1 MLSNS
6 RSCHEPCLGHHDSD
20 DHRYG
25 RRCGTYSCGLASHLS
40 ESGAEVKLVTM
51 GPRARA
57 DQRAML
63 HGSRVRLIETDLAL
77 EWQDPEGQ
85 NLSDA
90 RRVLAGLES
99 KLRPDVVH
107 LNSFREASFGW
118 RAPTV
123 LAAHSCVNSWAL
135 ACRDTDWLEQPRWR
149 RYTERVAAAL
159 HNTQAWVCPSQSFH
173 NVIAEIYRP
182 RSPGAV
188 IWNGIAPGEP
198 GGRKQD
204 LIMAAGRL
212 WDRAKNIE
220 ALTAAAAGL
229 PWPVQVAGPAD
240 ACPSAAVSWLGQLPH
255 DVMRAR
261 LQHAAIFVSP
271 ALYEPFGLSVLEAA
285 AAGCALVLSDIPTFR
300 ELWSGAALFVDPA
313 DGQALHRALAHLC
326 TDERERT
333 RLQRSA
339 YEHSLTYSLTRM
351 TSAYLRLYEGLLT
364 SGRAKASD
372 SPIEVRA

>member
-1 MLSNS
+1 MTL
-6 RSCHEPCLGHHDSD
+6 
-20 DHRYG
+20 
-25 RRCGTYSCGLASHLS
+25 
-40 ESGAEVKLVTM
+40 

-63 HGSRVRLIETDLAL
+63 HESRVRLIETDLAL

-85 NLSDA
+85 NISDA
-90 RRVLAGLES
+90 RRVLAGLEA
-99 KLRPDVVH
+99 KLRPDLVH

-118 RAPTV
+118 RAPIV
-123 LAAHSCVNSWAL
+123 RRGPFLRSLLGAGL
-135 ACRDTDWLEQPRWR
+135 PRH
-149 RYTERVAAAL
+149 RVAGGATMAPL
-159 HNTQAWVCPSQSFH
+159 QRTGRCSSRRCSSLGVPEPVASTSE
-173 NVIAEIYRP
+173 IAEIYRP

-188 IWNGIAPGEP
+188 IWNGIAPGGA

-204 LIMAAGRL
+204 LIFAAGRL

-220 ALTAAAAGL
+220 ALAAAAPGL

-240 ACPSAAVSWLGQLPH
+240 ASPSAAVSWLGQLPH
-255 DVMRAR
+255 EVMRAH

-313 DGQALHRALAHLC
+313 DRHALHRALVHLC

-333 RLQRSA
+333 RLQRAA
-339 YEHSLTYSLTRM
+339 YEHSLTYSLARM

-364 SGRAKASD
+364 SRRATVARRC
-372 SPIEVRA
+372 IEVRA